1 MLIMLRN
8 ALIWTFCLGVASGI
22 APPLKAT
29 TLEVAS
35 DTLSSRRVIRSQ
47 ILGYGLQFWV
57 YTPPGHES
65 MENLPALYVSDGAWY
80 LRSGQLAALADSMIT
95 TGEIEPIVIV
105 FLDARNPDNLDINRR
120 NEQFF
125 CNPRF
130 IDFVRDE
137 LVPRIDQNYHT
148 FSDRTARSILG
159 LSFGGLNSAC
169 FGLHAHDTFEGIA
182 MQSPAM
188 HPVKTIHQAYADS
201 SRLPIK
207 VFLSSGD
214 HRDNE
219 DRTRRLRD
227 ILENKGYPLHYME
240 VPFAHNWMNWKPLLD
255 DMLTYFYA
263 SNATQTN

>member
-1 MLIMLRN
+1 MRRFILWICFIGG
-8 ALIWTFCLGVASGI
+8 AAGI
-22 APPLKAT
+22 VMPVQAT
-29 TLEVAS
+29 ETAVT
-35 DTLSSRRVIRSQ
+35 DTLSNRRVIRSQ
-47 ILGYGLQFWV
+47 ILDYGLQFWV

-65 MENLPALYVSDGAWY
+65 MDKLPALYVSDGAWY
-80 LRSGQLAALADSMIT
+80 LKRGGLAVIADSMIAI
-95 TGEIEPIVIV
+95 GEIEPLVIV

-137 LVPRIDQNYHT
+137 LVPRIDRTYHT

-188 HPVKTIHQAYADS
+188 HLVKTIHQAYADS
-201 SRLPIK
+201 RRLPIK

-219 DRTRRLRD
+219 DRTRKLRD
-227 ILENKGYPLHYME
+227 ILEDKEYPLHYME

-255 DMLTYFYA
+255 DILTYFYA
-263 SNATQTN
+263 SDSTQTN